1 CTSDSIFSISEPL
14 PIAINSSISGSIC
27 SGNNGTISLTA
38 SGGTAP
44 YQFSNNNGS
53 TYQSSNVFS
62 NLNAGNY
69 PISIADANGCTLS
82 QSLSVIDSPGP
93 LVLSVSS
100 TNVTCNGY
108 TDGIIAIATTSGT
121 APLSY
126 QINNGTPQLGSQ
138 FIALPAGNYNIL
150 VADANGC
157 TATTSSSITQPQPI
171 SISAAGQTTICI
183 GQSATIS
190 AIGAG
195 GNGGYVYTWSN
206 GFSNSSQNVSPG
218 TTTNFTV
225 SVTDSLGCPGAIA
238 NVAINVNPPLQL
250 VITPND
256 TICEG
261 QTSTIV
267 ALASGGDG
275 GPYNYQWTGM
285 TSTSPTQT
293 VSPVATTSYTVSVT
307 DGCTTPFATAI
318 SQVMVNPLPAVD
330 FSLTPYEGC
339 APLTVSFSNNSNAG
353 VNPQYY
359 WDFGDNSNSTSVSP
373 THTYTEPGTYGVTLK
388 AVSAAGCSRQISFPD
403 TIHVWPVPI
412 ANILA
417 TPPVASILYPVIQ
430 FRDGGVGA
438 DSWLWDFGDGS
449 SLGGGQSTQHSYE
462 LPNIYDVT
470 LYVEN
475 QYGCKDTA
483 YTRITIE
490 EETTLYVPNAFSPN
504 GDGVNDMFNI
514 YGIGITSGTMNIF
527 NRWGQMIYSTDK
539 PQTGWNGV

>member
-1 CTSDSIFSISEPL
+1 
-14 PIAINSSISGSIC
+14 
-27 SGNNGTISLTA
+27 
-38 SGGTAP
+38 
-44 YQFSNNNGS
+44 
-53 TYQSSNVFS
+53 
-62 NLNAGNY
+62 
-69 PISIADANGCTLS
+69 
-82 QSLSVIDSPGP
+82 
-93 LVLSVSS
+93 
-100 TNVTCNGY
+100 GY
-108 TDGIIAIATTSGT
+108 TDGFVAIATTNGS

-126 QINNGTPQLGSQ
+126 QINNGAPQSGSQ
-138 FIALPAGNYNIL
+138 FTALPAGTYNIL
-150 VADANGC
+150 VTDANGC
-157 TATTSSSITQPQPI
+157 TATASSNITEPQPI

-190 AIGAG
+190 AIATG

-206 GFSNSSQNVSPG
+206 GTTGSSQNVTPS
-218 TTTNFTV
+218 TSTYFTV
-225 SVTDSLGCPGAIA
+225 LVTDSLGCPGTNATI
-238 NVAINVNPPLQL
+238 AINVNPPLQL

-261 QTSTIV
+261 QSSTIV

-275 GPYNYQWTGM
+275 GPYNYQWSSM
-285 TSTSPTQT
+285 TSTSPSQT
-293 VSPVATTSYTVSVT
+293 VSPLITTAYTVSVT
-307 DGCTTPFATAI
+307 DGCTTPFASAI
-318 SQVMVNPLPAVD
+318 SQVMVNPLPIVD
-330 FSLTPYEGC
+330 FSLVPNEGC

-353 VNPQYY
+353 SNPEYY
-359 WDFGDNSNSTSVSP
+359 WDFGDNSNSTSTAP
-373 THTYTEPGTYGVTLK
+373 THTYTEPGTYGISLQ
-388 AVSAAGCSRQISFPD
+388 AISAAGCSRQVSFPD

-412 ANILA
+412 ANIVA

-438 DSWLWDFGDGS
+438 DSWLWDFGDVSTLGS
-449 SLGGGQSTQHSYE
+449 GQSTQHSYE

-539 PQTGWNGV
+539 PQTGWNGVDERSGELCQIGVYVYRIDVVTYKGVKRTITGRVTLVM

>member
-1 CTSDSIFSISEPL
+1 GSGSISNNGIFTGFLAGTYSIIVTDVNGCTSDSIFSISEPL

-218 TTTNFTV
+218 TTTSFTV

-261 QTSTIV
+261 QSSTIV

-307 DGCTTPFATAI
+307 NGCTTPFATAI

-373 THTYTEPGTYGVTLK
+373 THTYTEPGIYGVSLK

-449 SLGGGQSTQHSYE
+449 AFGSGQSTQHSYE

-470 LYVEN
+470 L
-475 QYGCKDTA
+475 
-483 YTRITIE
+483 
-490 EETTLYVPNAFSPN
+490 
-504 GDGVNDMFNI
+504 
-514 YGIGITSGTMNIF
+514 
-527 NRWGQMIYSTDK
+527 
-539 PQTGWNGV
+539 